1 MLVNRP
7 SGIAHVAIPTDDPET
22 TKAFYENLGFTYLV
36 DGGIRGMLQCGTCVI
51 EFYPRRQEK
60 KPVGNIDHIAL
71 TCDNLDEAFLEIVE
85 QGHKLISNGIES
97 NQMFAPRN
105 NRFFIFEG
113 PNGEKIE
120 FCKVS

>member
-113 PNGEKIE
+113 PSGEKIE